1 MADPDVVLDVAGL
14 SVRRGSGE
22 EGFVLRIDRFSLRR
36 GGTVAV
42 VGPSG
47 SGKSTLLD
55 TLALL
60 RRPAEGPDRF
70 AVRKG
75 DRTIELAEL
84 LRRWDA
90 SALALR
96 RRRLFGYVLQQG
108 ALLPFVSVRHNI
120 LLAAGSERRSDAAEP
135 LEALAT
141 SLEIDELLDRY
152 PGQLSVGQRQ
162 RVAIARA
169 LYPAPPLVLA
179 DEPTAAL
186 DPANAASVANLL
198 VESARESGAALV
210 VATHDPVLAARMA
223 ARAPLK
229 TGGGGSTVT
238 FKGP

>member
-60 RRPAEGPDRF
+60 RRPAEGPCRF
-70 AVRKG
+70 TVRE
-75 DRTIELAEL
+75 DNRAIELAAL

-90 SALALR
+90 SALALWR
-96 RRRLFGYVLQQG
+96 QRLFGYVLQQG
-108 ALLPFVSVRHNI
+108 ALLPFVPVRHNI
-120 LLAAGSERRSDAAEP
+120 LLAAGGERRPDAAAR
-135 LEALAT
+135 LKDLAGV
-141 SLEIDELLDRY
+141 LEIRELLDRY

-169 LYPAPPLVLA
+169 LYPAPPIVLA

-186 DPANAASVANLL
+186 DRVNAARVADLL
-198 VESARESGAALV
+198 VDSARRSGAALV
-210 VATHDPVLAARMA
+210 VATHDPQLAARMA
-223 ARAPLK
+223 ARAALVV
-229 TGGGGSTVT
+229 GSGGSTVT
-238 FKGP
+238 FEG